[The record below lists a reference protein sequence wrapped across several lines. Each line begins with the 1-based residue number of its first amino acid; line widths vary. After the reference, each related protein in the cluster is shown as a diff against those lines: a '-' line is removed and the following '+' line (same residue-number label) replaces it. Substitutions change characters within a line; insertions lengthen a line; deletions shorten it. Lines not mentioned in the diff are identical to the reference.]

1 MNILFYF
8 GHPAKYHLFKN
19 TINKLL
25 YNGHNVEIFINGK
38 DVLEDLVISEGW
50 KYYNLFPKGRKIKN
64 IPPQMSIIINIIRT
78 IIKLFFK
85 IHHKKYDLFITSDL
99 LVILGKIKKVPS
111 ILVTDDDLKGAPNQW
126 VLFKFS
132 DYIFAPKICNLGKY
146 ESKKINFYGYKALGH
161 LHPNHFTPSVE
172 IIKKY
177 NLQPETYFFIR
188 TVAVISHHD
197 SGMHGINDEL
207 LSKII
212 RFLEQ
217 FGRVILNTEREV
229 PQYLHQY
236 ILPFNK
242 NEIAHILAFA
252 KIVISDSST
261 VCAEAAVLGVP
272 TIEFNSW
279 FQLYEQTKELTK
291 YDLVFYTYNEFELF
305 SKSKLI
311 LEADEYKVKQMVKRQ
326 IMLNNCV
333 DVSSL
338 LTWLIEMFP
347 NSIEILKINPD
358 YQMKFK

>member
-8 GHPAKYHLFKN
+8 GHPAKFHLFKN

-25 YNGHNVEIFINGK
+25 FNGHQIDIFINGK
-38 DVLEDLVISEGW
+38 DVLEELVIAEGW

-64 IPPQMSIIINIIRT
+64 VPLILSILINTVRT
-78 IIKLFFK
+78 LIKLFLK
-85 IHHKKYDLFITSDL
+85 TRHKKYDLFVTSDL
-99 LVILGKIKKVPS
+99 LVIIGRIKKIPS

-126 VLFKFS
+126 ILFKFS
-132 DYIFAPKICNLGKY
+132 DYIFAPKICYLGKY

-177 NLQPETYFFIR
+177 NLQPDTYFFIR

-207 LSKII
+207 LSRII
-212 RFLEQ
+212 QYLEKY
-217 FGRVILNTEREV
+217 GRVILNSEREV
-229 PQYLHQY
+229 PQHLQKY
-236 ILPFNK
+236 ILLFNK
-242 NEIAHILAFA
+242 NEIAHILAFS
-252 KIVISDSST
+252 KMVISDSST

-279 FQLYEQTKELTK
+279 FQLYEQPKELSK
-291 YDLVFYTYNEFELF
+291 YGLVFYTFNEVELL
-305 SKSKLI
+305 SQVKLI
-311 LEADEYKVKQMVKRQ
+311 LETNQFKALQMAKREQ
-326 IMLNNCV
+326 MLNNCV

-347 NSIEILKINPD
+347 KSIEILSNNPD
-358 YQMKFK
+358 YQRRFK